1 MFIPSFLR
9 FMLALA
15 SNIFFESSNIYSLVA
30 LLDSDSLL
38 IMLDILKFFLVF
50 GNVGMIYY
58 LSAIILI
65 LFLLVLLIFLDSLIK
80 LWEVY
85 TFFKFMSTIFWILLL
100 FLDLLLD
107 LYIGFSLLLVY
118 SCMIYGLLLPIDNF
132 TAVFVM
138 LNPDCW
144 GIGWL
149 YCYFFRVFNDDCNKD
164 ICLASELLVIG
175 LQGTSWKGT
184 PIY

>member
-1 MFIPSFLR
+1 
-9 FMLALA
+9 MLILA
-15 SNIFFESSNIYSLVA
+15 SNIFFESSNIYYLVA

-38 IMLDILKFFLVF
+38 ITLEILKFFLVI
-50 GNVGMIYY
+50 GKVGMIYY
-58 LSAIILI
+58 LSTIILI
-65 LFLLVLLIFLDSLIK
+65 LFLLALLIFLDYLIK

-85 TFFKFMSTIFWILLL
+85 TFFKFISTIFWILLL
-100 FLDLLLD
+100 FLD

-118 SCMIYGLLLPIDNF
+118 SCMIYGLLLPIDNL

-138 LNPDCW
+138 LNPGCW

-149 YCYFFRVFNDDCNKD
+149 YCDFLRVFNEDCNKD
-164 ICLASELLVIG
+164 ICLASELLLIG
-175 LQGTSWKGT
+175 LQGMSWKGT